1 MSPTSLPGRD
11 PRLLVCD
18 PPQCLL
24 LALLAVVVLHVLLP
38 IAPVVPRAWF
48 WGCAGIAVLGIVVGQ
63 GAFAQMRRNGVAPD
77 FASRPALLLTDRWYR
92 HSRHPMYLGMLLL
105 LLLGEAT
112 MLGSLGAL
120 LPLPVF
126 VLVMQGC
133 YIRDEDRR
141 LHEQFGPRWLD
152 YRRRVRAWI

>member
-1 MSPTSLPGRD
+1 MPQTSTTGRAA
-11 PRLLVCD
+11 RLLFCE

-24 LALLAVVVLHVLLP
+24 LALLASVTLHVLLP
-38 IAPVVPRAWF
+38 IAVVVPRAWF

-63 GAFAQMRRNGVAPD
+63 GAFVQMRRTGVAPD
-77 FASRPALLLTDRWYR
+77 YASRPTVLLTDGWYR
-92 HSRHPMYLGMLLL
+92 YSRHPMYVGMLL

-126 VLVMQGC
+126 VAALQAC
-133 YIRDEDRR
+133 YIRDEERR
-141 LHEQFGPRWLD
+141 LHESFGSRWLD
-152 YRRRVRAWI
+152 YRRRARAWI